1 MFVPIMR
8 KGKRERSC
16 RQCFAYISYDA
27 RKCRYCGFKY
37 KSSGKYLFDK
47 IKQVLNIDRVYSLNK
62 VEKHSRRPNLFAP
75 QEIENMLK
83 PDNFRIL
90 MFLVLDDIAFLDET
104 ALIELGE
111 TLMKINVNELRR
123 VE

>member
-1 MFVPIMR
+1 MR

>member
-27 RKCRYCGFKY
+27 RKCQFCGYKY
-37 KSSGKYLFDK
+37 KSPGKYLFDK
-47 IKQVLNIDRVYSLNK
+47 IKQVLRIERVYSLNK
-62 VEKHSRRPNLFAP
+62 AEKHGGRRIFTP

-90 MFLVLDDIAFLDET
+90 MFLVLDDISFLDET

-111 TLMKINVNELRR
+111 ALTIMI
-123 VE
+123 VEN

>member
-1 MFVPIMR
+1 MLVPIMR

-16 RQCFAYISYDA
+16 RQCFAYITYDA
-27 RKCRYCGFKY
+27 RKCRYCGYKY

-47 IKQVLNIDRVYSLNK
+47 IKQALRIDRVYSVNK
-62 VEKHSRRPNLFAP
+62 TEKHGRQKRIFTP

-90 MFLVLDDIAFLDET
+90 MFLVLDDISFLDET

-111 TLMKINVNELRR
+111 TLTTMM
-123 VE
+123 VES